1 MAGVEHERRRH
12 LEILEVVTTT
22 EVVAA
27 ADLVGSEADLG
38 GKDVHR
44 PLDRVARLG
53 SAGATISIGRG
64 EVGEVAV
71 AGESKRRHVVHAGVE
86 EAAQERHARGDQHHV
101 GTHVGIDVHPTAHK
115 LAVGVSGE
123 LDLLELAATLMG

>member
-53 SAGATISIGRG
+53 PTGATISIGRG

-86 EAAQERHARGDQHHV
+86 EAAQERHAGGDQHHV
-101 GTHVGIDVHPTAHK
+101 GTHVGIDVHPTAHE
-115 LAVGVSGE
+115 LSVGVGGE